1 MEGFPRSSRPS
12 FSGSSMAK
20 QLLAALSPSSTPEQR
35 NAAIAAMLSSTPE
48 QRNAAIA
55 AVLKRKSA
63 MLPSVSSEVMTKNIA
78 TNGQMSLQRQPVF
91 YDFLSAMEKRDR
103 ESQPRQAKLSKTNN
117 QPELEEVSTDLK
129 LGCGPCI
136 TQKRKSPENF
146 ATNVSLSYQASGI
159 KRMKLKSDLEKEERH
174 GGVSLKLKLG
184 FDDPWVLRK
193 RIEAN
198 YTNEQ
203 WFSIFLETV
212 DAGKRILTASEQKR
226 IEDAIIT
233 YGLEIP
239 VVVWDFDTKSEHQ
252 LLMKQRTNGN
262 NVIIE
267 DWINEIVLRRG
278 IKEGDEIGLF
288 WDESNLR
295 FNFSILKRNFSR
307 ESSLN

>member
-1 MEGFPRSSRPS
+1 MMEEFPRSSRPS
-12 FSGSSMAK
+12 FPAWSSKAK
-20 QLLAALSPSSTPEQR
+20 QLLAASTPEER
-35 NAAIAAMLSSTPE
+35 NAAIAAM
-48 QRNAAIA
+48 
-55 AVLKRKSA
+55 LKRKSA
-63 MLPSVSSEVMTKNIA
+63 MLPSVSSKVMTKNIA
-78 TNGQMSLQRQPVF
+78 TNGQMSLQREHVF

-146 ATNVSLSYQASGI
+146 ASNVSLSYQASGI
-159 KRMKLKSDLEKEERH
+159 KRMKRKSDLEKEERH

-184 FDDPWVLRK
+184 FDDPWVMRK

-203 WFSIFLETV
+203 WFSLFLETIY
-212 DAGKRILTASEQKR
+212 ARKRILTACEQKR
-226 IEDAIIT
+226 IEDAIIR

-239 VVVWDFDTKSEHQ
+239 VVVWDFDTKSKHQ
-252 LLMKQRTNGN
+252 VLIKQRTNGST
-262 NVIIE
+262 VILE
-267 DWINEIVLRRG
+267 DWINEFVLRRG
-278 IKEGDEIGLF
+278 IKGGDEIGLF
-288 WDESNLR
+288 WEESNLR
-295 FNFSILKRNFSR
+295 FNFSILKRNFSK

>member
-1 MEGFPRSSRPS
+1 MEEFPRTSRPS
-12 FSGSSMAK
+12 FSAWSSKVK
-20 QLLAALSPSSTPEQR
+20 QLLAATPEER
-35 NAAIAAMLSSTPE
+35 NAAIAAML
-48 QRNAAIA
+48 
-55 AVLKRKSA
+55 KRKSA
-63 MLPSVSSEVMTKNIA
+63 ILPSVSSKVMTKNIA
-78 TNGQMSLQRQPVF
+78 TNGQMSLQREHVF

-117 QPELEEVSTDLK
+117 KPGLEEVSTDLR

-146 ATNVSLSYQASGI
+146 ASNASLSYQASGI

-184 FDDPWVLRK
+184 FDDPWVMRK

-203 WFSIFLETV
+203 WFSLFLETV
-212 DAGKRILTASEQKR
+212 YVGKRILTACEQRR
-226 IEDAIIT
+226 IEYAIIR

-239 VVVWDFDTKSEHQ
+239 VVVWDFDTKSVHQ
-252 LLMKQRTNGN
+252 LLIKQRTNGST
-262 NVIIE
+262 VILE
-267 DWINEIVLRRG
+267 DWINEFVLRRG
-278 IKEGDEIGLF
+278 IKGGDEIGLF
-288 WDESNLR
+288 WEESNLR
-295 FNFSILKRNFSR
+295 FNFSILKRNFSK